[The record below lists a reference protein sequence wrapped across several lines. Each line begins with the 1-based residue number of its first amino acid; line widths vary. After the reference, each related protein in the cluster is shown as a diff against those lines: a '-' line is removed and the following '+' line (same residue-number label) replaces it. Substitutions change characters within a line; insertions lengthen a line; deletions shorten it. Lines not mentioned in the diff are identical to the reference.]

1 MILIPATYYLEALR
15 DWASR
20 VIRER
25 YPHHIAI
32 SVDGRVRLEAWL
44 DASHSNAWMLLDAL
58 SRAWNASTDL
68 QKIGCCMTHSGNHLR
83 ITTSGEEPHTVQVAS
98 IPPATWRP
106 RHALAWCVCKLLP
119 GSSGWT
125 VREVTS

>member
-1 MILIPATYYLEALR
+1 MSATYYLEALR

-58 SRAWNASTDL
+58 SRTWNASTDL
-68 QKIGCCMTHSGNHLR
+68 QKIGCCMTHSGNHLT
-83 ITTSGEEPHTVQVAS
+83 ITTTGVEPHTVQVAS
-98 IPPATWRP
+98 IPPAAWRP
-106 RHALAWCVCKLLP
+106 RHALAWCVSRLLRD
-119 GSSGWT
+119 STGWV

>member
-1 MILIPATYYLEALR
+1 MPARYYLQALR

-20 VIRER
+20 VARER

-44 DASHSNAWMLLDAL
+44 DASHSNAWILLDAL
-58 SRAWNASTDL
+58 SRTWNASTDL
-68 QKIGCCMTHSGNHLR
+68 QKIGCCMTHNGGHLT
-83 ITTSGEEPHTVQVAS
+83 ITTTGEEPHTVQVAS
-98 IPPATWRP
+98 IPPAAWRP
-106 RHALAWCVCKLLP
+106 RHALAWCVGKLLP
-119 GSSGWT
+119 GPAGWV